1 MEETRPQIR
10 ISVRDL
16 VEFILRSGDLDN
28 RTGAKT
34 DLEAMQA
41 GGRLHRKIQRR
52 MGAYYTAE
60 AALKLLVP
68 MGDFDCL
75 VEGRADG
82 IFTEDGEIYI
92 DEIKGMYR
100 DVMLLEEPVPVHLAQ
115 ALCYACI
122 YMRQQDLPRIGVQ
135 MTYGNLETGEL
146 RYFRSEHKR
155 EALDAWFDEL
165 MARYEKLARFQ

>member
-1 MEETRPQIR
+1 MEEIRPQIR

-28 RTGAKT
+28 RTGTKS

-52 MGAYYTAE
+52 MGAHYTAE
-60 AALKLLVP
+60 VSLKYLVP

-82 IFTEDGEIYI
+82 IFTEDGEVYI

-100 DVMLLEEPVPVHLAQ
+100 DVALIEEPIPVHLAQ
-115 ALCYACI
+115 ALCYASI
-122 YMRQQDLPRIGVQ
+122 YARQQDLPRIGIQ
-135 MTYGNLETGEL
+135 MTYGNLGD
-146 RYFRSEHKR
+146 RGA
-155 EALDAWFDEL
+155 ALFPVCAGAGGVGAVVRWAAAPL
-165 MARYEKLARFQ
+165 

>member
-1 MEETRPQIR
+1 MEETRPQDPHFRAGPGGIYSPIR
-10 ISVRDL
+10 RFGQSN
-16 VEFILRSGDLDN
+16 RSEDGSGSHAG
-28 RTGAKT
+28 RGAAPPE
-34 DLEAMQA
+34 DPEAV
-41 GGRLHRKIQRR
+41 
-52 MGAYYTAE
+52 GAHYTAE

-115 ALCYACI
+115 ALCYAWHL
-122 YMRQQDLPRIGVQ
+122 YETAGSAPDRRPDDLWQPGDRGTEVFS
-135 MTYGNLETGEL
+135 L
-146 RYFRSEHKR
+146 R
-155 EALDAWFDEL
+155 A
-165 MARYEKLARFQ
+165 